1 MIVTCRNILN
11 LPGLEKMKVVAG
23 KGGLDRGITWAH
35 VIEVPDV
42 SNFVKGGELL
52 FITGIAI
59 GNNSEMLL
67 KFIKDIA
74 SRNLSGLVINVGPY
88 IKEIPK
94 EVIDFAN
101 SVDFPVFEL
110 PFEVKLIDVTQTICR
125 AIFARNAH
133 KESVNNFM
141 REVIFENI
149 NIDEGIMDRA
159 ILYGYKREKK
169 YCSLVVDI
177 DDFGSY
183 IKEKNINDEEV
194 VANIKNRIHDI
205 IEYILEENN
214 KKYFYTAQSDAFYF
228 MVCSSIEKM
237 DRIAESIRKEIYE
250 RMEGITVSIGL
261 GDECSDL
268 KNFKC
273 VILEAIKALKLSKIF
288 RKKNCVIKYKSLGIF
303 RLFFD
308 IETQDEMKKLFN
320 ENLLK
325 LKVYDDENS
334 SVLVETLIA
343 YLKENRNLG
352 KTAEKLYIHRNTIK
366 YRIKR
371 IEEILNCDLKDDETV
386 FNIILCIKIGV
397 FLKLI

>member
-11 LPGLEKMKVVAG
+11 LPGLEKMKVIAG

-35 VIEVPDV
+35 IIEVPDV
-42 SNFVKGGELL
+42 QDFVKGGELL

-59 GNNSEMLL
+59 GNNSEILL
-67 KFIKDIA
+67 KFIKDINA
-74 SRNLSGLVINVGPY
+74 RNLSGLVINVGPY
-88 IKEIPK
+88 IKEIPQ
-94 EVIDFAN
+94 EIIDFAD
-101 SVDFPVFEL
+101 SSDFPIFEL

-141 REVIFENI
+141 REVIFEDINI
-149 NIDEGIMDRA
+149 NDEMMDRA
-159 ILYGYKREKK
+159 LLYGYKREKK

-177 DDFGSY
+177 DDFSSY
-183 IKEKNINDEEV
+183 IKKKNIVDEEII
-194 VANIKNRIHDI
+194 ANIKNRVQDI
-205 IEYILEENN
+205 IEYVLEENN
-214 KKYFYTAQSDAFYF
+214 KKYFYAVQSDAFYF
-228 MVCSSIEKM
+228 MVCSSTKNM
-237 DRIAESIRKEIYE
+237 DKVAESIREQIS
-250 RMEGITVSIGL
+250 RRIGDITVSIGL

-268 KNFKC
+268 KDFKC
-273 VILEAIKALKLSKIF
+273 VILEAMKALRLSKIF
-288 RKKNCVIKYKSLGIF
+288 RKKNCVINYKRLGIF

-308 IETQDEMKKLFN
+308 TEINEEMRKLFD

-325 LKVYDDENS
+325 LKIYDDKNS
-334 SVLVETLIA
+334 TVLVKTLIA

-371 IEEILNCDLKDDETV
+371 IQEILDCDLKDDETV
-386 FNIILCIKIGV
+386 FNIKLCIKIGV
-397 FLKLI
+397 FLKLL

>member
-23 KGGLDRGITWAH
+23 KGSLDRGITWAH

-42 SNFVKGGELL
+42 GDFVKGGELL

-59 GNNSEMLL
+59 GNNSEVLL
-67 KFIKDIA
+67 KFIKDII
-74 SRNLSGLVINVGPY
+74 SRNLSGLVINIGPY
-88 IKEIPK
+88 IKETPK
-94 EVIDFAN
+94 GVIDFAN
-101 SVDFPVFEL
+101 TAGFPIFEL
-110 PFEVKLIDVTQTICR
+110 PFEVKLIDVTQIICR

-141 REVIFENI
+141 REVIFEDI
-149 NIDEGIMDRA
+149 NIDEEMLDRA

-169 YCSLVVDI
+169 YCSLIVDI
-177 DDFGSY
+177 DNFSSY
-183 IKEKNINDEEV
+183 IKKKNIDDEEIIS
-194 VANIKNRIHDI
+194 NIKNRVQDI
-205 IEYILEENN
+205 VEYVLDENN
-214 KKYFYTAQSDAFYF
+214 KKYFYAVQSDAFYF
-228 MVCSSIEKM
+228 MVCSNVENI
-237 DRIAESIRKEIYE
+237 DRIAESIRNEISK
-250 RMEGITVSIGL
+250 RMGDITVSIGI

-268 KNFKC
+268 KDFKC

-288 RKKNCVIKYKSLGIF
+288 GKKNCVIKYKGLGIF

-308 IETQDEMKKLFN
+308 IETNAEMKKLFD

-325 LKVYDDENS
+325 LKIYDEKNS
-334 SVLVETLIA
+334 SVLVKTLIA

-366 YRIKR
+366 YRINR

-386 FNIILCIKIGV
+386 FNIMLCIKIGV
-397 FLKLI
+397 FLRLI

>member
-1 MIVTCRNILN
+1 MVVTCKSILN
-11 LPGLEKMKVVAG
+11 LPQLEKMKVVAG
-23 KGGLDRGITWAH
+23 KNGLDKVITWAH
-35 VIEVPDV
+35 IIEIPDV
-42 SNFVKGGELL
+42 SSFVKGGELL

-59 GNNSEMLL
+59 NNNSEMLL

-177 DDFGSY
+177 DNFGLY
-183 IKEKNINDEEV
+183 IKKKNINDEEV

-228 MVCSSIEKM
+228 MVCSSIENIDKV
-237 DRIAESIRKEIYE
+237 AESIREEISK
-250 RMEGITVSIGL
+250 RMGDITVSIGL

-268 KNFKC
+268 EDFKY
-273 VILEAIKALKLSKIF
+273 VILEAMKALKLSKIF
-288 RKKNCVIKYKSLGIF
+288 GKRDCVIKYKSLGIF

-308 IETQDEMKKLFN
+308 IETNEEMKKLFD

-325 LKVYDDENS
+325 LKMYDEKNS
-334 SVLVETLIA
+334 SVLVKTLIA

-366 YRIKR
+366 YRINR
-371 IEEILNCDLKDDETV
+371 IEEILNCDLKDDETA
-386 FNIILCIKIGV
+386 FNIRLCIKIGV

>member
-11 LPGLEKMKVVAG
+11 LPGLEKMKVIAG

-35 VIEVPDV
+35 IIEVPDV
-42 SNFVKGGELL
+42 QDFVKGGELL

-59 GNNSEMLL
+59 GNNSEILL
-67 KFIKDIA
+67 KFIKDINA
-74 SRNLSGLVINVGPY
+74 RNLSGLVINVGPY
-88 IKEIPK
+88 IKEIPQ
-94 EVIDFAN
+94 EIIDFAD
-101 SVDFPVFEL
+101 SSDFPIFEL

-141 REVIFENI
+141 REVIFEDINI
-149 NIDEGIMDRA
+149 NDEMMDRA
-159 ILYGYKREKK
+159 LLYGYKREKK

-177 DDFGSY
+177 DDFSSY
-183 IKEKNINDEEV
+183 IKKKNIVDEEII
-194 VANIKNRIHDI
+194 ANIKNRVQDI
-205 IEYILEENN
+205 IEYVLEENN
-214 KKYFYTAQSDAFYF
+214 KKYFYAVQSDAFYF
-228 MVCSSIEKM
+228 MVCSSTKNM
-237 DRIAESIRKEIYE
+237 DKVAESIREQIS
-250 RMEGITVSIGL
+250 RRIGDITVSIGL

-268 KNFKC
+268 KDFKC
-273 VILEAIKALKLSKIF
+273 VILEAMKALRLSKIF
-288 RKKNCVIKYKSLGIF
+288 RKKNCVINYKRLGIF

-308 IETQDEMKKLFN
+308 TEINEEMRKLFD

-325 LKVYDDENS
+325 LKIYDDKNS
-334 SVLVETLIA
+334 TVLVKTLIA

-371 IEEILNCDLKDDETV
+371 IQEILDCDLKDDEAV
-386 FNIILCIKIGV
+386 FNIKLCIKIGV
-397 FLKLI
+397 FLKLL